1 MSMMNT
7 ESFEDEMWTEAKELA
22 SEIKSNP
29 ILITDSERDI
39 TTMIWMRLALSER
52 GRAYKLRGV
61 HKELKKDAR
70 LFWLRKKSFILPDPL
85 EDEETIEHEE
95 CKCGV
100 QREWPCCCKHIVPN
114 MNHKLICNHGTEDR
128 FDPIVRSFEKYAGKL
143 NNVITV

>member
-7 ESFEDEMWTEAKELA
+7 ESFEDEMWTEAKKLA

-39 TTMIWMRLALSER
+39 AIMIWLRLAMSER

-100 QREWPCCCKHIVPN
+100 QREWPCCCDVIVPPIN
-114 MNHKLICNHGTEDR
+114 PAMISNRSTEDR
-128 FDPIVRSFEKYAGKL
+128 FDPTVKHFEKYMVKM
-143 NNVITV
+143 NKIITV